1 MNTTTQVQD
10 IQISELLNNC
20 FKFSKLFQYRPKFSM
35 YIENEHYILKTA
47 EKLAEFYPIFKMRQ
61 QAFLLN
67 DETCKIPFRIDIDE
81 HDFTYDH
88 IMILDKRSGR
98 ICGTY
103 RMKTSLSSAD
113 FYSENEFE
121 LKNFLREPGIKLE
134 LGRACI
140 HPDFRNGAVIDLL
153 WRGIAKYAQMTN
165 ARYLFGCSSVKITD
179 PNAVGR
185 LMSYMKSENMTS
197 EEYGIRP
204 TSEFNMGPLPQSDES
219 LDEAKKLLP
228 PLLRSYLQAGSRVHG
243 APALDK
249 DFKCIDLLTILDLR
263 SVQGSYAR
271 RYFSKTM

>member
-10 IQISELLNNC
+10 VQISELINNC
-20 FKFSKLFQYRPKFSM
+20 FKFTKLFQYRPKFSM
-35 YIENEHYILKTA
+35 YIENENYILKTA

-88 IMILDKRSGR
+88 IMIIDKRSGR

-121 LKNFLREPGIKLE
+121 LKSFLKEPGIKLE

-153 WRGIAKYAQMTN
+153 WKGIAHYAHMTN

-185 LMSYMKSENMTS
+185 LMSYMNVEQMTS
-197 EEYGIRP
+197 QEYGIRP
-204 TSEFNMGPLPQSDES
+204 TSEFSMGQLPECETD

-228 PLLRSYLQAGSRVHG
+228 PLLRSYLQAGSKVHG
-243 APALDK
+243 APALDR

-263 SVQGSYAR
+263 NVQGSYAR

>member
-1 MNTTTQVQD
+1 
-10 IQISELLNNC
+10 
-20 FKFSKLFQYRPKFSM
+20 M
-35 YIENEHYILKTA
+35 YIENENYILKTA
-47 EKLAEFYPIFKMRQ
+47 EKLAEFYPIFRMRQ

-88 IMILDKRSGR
+88 IMIMDKRSGR

-121 LKNFLREPGIKLE
+121 LRTFLREPGIKLE

-153 WRGIAKYAQMTN
+153 WKGIAKYAQMTN

-185 LMSYMKSENMTS
+185 LMSYMKSEDMTS
-197 EEYGIRP
+197 DEYGIRP
-204 TSEFNMGPLPQSDES
+204 TSEFNMGTLPHSENS
-219 LDEAKKLLP
+219 LDESKKLLP
-228 PLLRSYLQAGSRVHG
+228 PLLRSYLQAGSKVHG

-249 DFKCIDLLTILDLR
+249 DFQCIDLLTILDLR

-271 RYFSKTM
+271 RYFQKTV